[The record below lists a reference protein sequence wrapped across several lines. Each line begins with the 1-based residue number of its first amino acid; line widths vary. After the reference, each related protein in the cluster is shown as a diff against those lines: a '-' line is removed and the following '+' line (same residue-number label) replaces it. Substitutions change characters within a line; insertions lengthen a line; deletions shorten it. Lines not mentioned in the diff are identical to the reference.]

1 MDFAERQALRTR
13 IRAMVEPTVELLG
26 LELVA
31 VQFGGGGDNLVMR
44 LAIDKAGGVTV
55 ADCTSVSRAL
65 SPEFD
70 VEDPID
76 GPWRLEV
83 SSPGMDRLVQRDAD
97 FIRFIG
103 LRAKV
108 RMAPDWGRRRYNGE
122 LRGLSDD
129 GAAIR
134 VLVGDDEQLLPRD
147 RVDRVHLDLTPD
159 EYAALGHTAAA
170 SEGEPS

>member
-13 IRAMVEPTVELLG
+13 IRAMVEPTVELLD

-31 VQFGGGGDNLVMR
+31 VQFAGGGENLVMR
-44 LAIDKAGGVTV
+44 LAIDKPGGVTV
-55 ADCTSVSRAL
+55 ADCTALSRAL

-83 SSPGMDRLVQRDAD
+83 SSPGFDRLVERDVD
-97 FIRFIG
+97 FRRFIG
-103 LRAKV
+103 FRAKV
-108 RMAPDWGRRRYNGE
+108 RMAPDWGRRRYAGE

-129 GAAIR
+129 ATQIR
-134 VLVGDDEQLLPRD
+134 ILVGDDEHLLPRD

-159 EYAALGHTAAA
+159 EFAALGQASAAI
-170 SEGEPS
+170 EGEPS

>member
-13 IRAMVEPTVELLG
+13 IRAMIEPTVELLD

-31 VQFGGGGDNLVMR
+31 VQFAGGGDNLVLR
-44 LAIDKAGGVTV
+44 LAIDKPGGVNV
-55 ADCTSVSRAL
+55 SDCTSLSRAL
-65 SPEFD
+65 SPELD
-70 VEDPID
+70 VEDPIE

-83 SSPGMDRLVQRDAD
+83 SSPGMDRPVEREAD
-97 FIRFIG
+97 FHRFVG

-122 LRGLSDD
+122 LRGLSTDD
-129 GAAIR
+129 ASIKI
-134 VLVGDDEQLLPRD
+134 LVGDDEHILPRD

-159 EYAALGHTAAA
+159 EFAALGQSAAA
-170 SEGEPS
+170 IEGEPS

>member
-13 IRAMVEPTVELLG
+13 IRAMVEPTVELLD

-31 VQFGGGGDNLVMR
+31 VQITGGGENLVLR

-55 ADCTSVSRAL
+55 ADCSALSRAL

-83 SSPGMDRLVQRDAD
+83 SSPGMDRPVERPAD
-97 FIRFIG
+97 FVRFAG
-103 LRAKV
+103 LKAKV
-108 RMAPDWGRRRYNGE
+108 RMAPDWGRRRYTGT
-122 LRGLSDD
+122 LLGVSDD
-129 GAAIR
+129 DSAIR
-134 VLVGDDEQLLPRD
+134 IRVGDDEHLLPRD

-159 EYAALGHTAAA
+159 EYAALGKARTAI
-170 SEGEPS
+170 EGESS